1 MQYGFIIRIK
11 VFVKQQCSAPEE
23 KNSPFRQLTKK
34 PFRQL
39 TKKTIPYNHFHA
51 NEMKIRSISGQ
62 EFKS

>member
-34 PFRQL
+34 
-39 TKKTIPYNHFHA
+39 TMPYNHFHA